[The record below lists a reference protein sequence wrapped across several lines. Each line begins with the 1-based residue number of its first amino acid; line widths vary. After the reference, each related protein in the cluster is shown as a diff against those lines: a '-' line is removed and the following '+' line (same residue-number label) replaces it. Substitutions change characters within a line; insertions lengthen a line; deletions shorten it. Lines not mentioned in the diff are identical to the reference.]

1 MEIIQFIKLNKKVYL
16 PEDHELDIWKP
27 IEFMGSKPLI
37 LTSTLENEM
46 ERNIQIYEQVV
57 HKIDSIILQM

>member
-1 MEIIQFIKLNKKVYL
+1 MIGTYR

-27 IEFMGSKPLI
+27 IEFMRSKPLI
-37 LTSTLENEM
+37 LTSTLEKEM

-57 HKIDSIILQM
+57 HKIDSVILQM